1 MQTEWNSDI
10 IADQDSGAI
19 LANGNIFNHVTKI
32 LLAEKFINVDFLV
45 PFPKFEMNVSA
56 ELGAYINKL
65 APLWDASSWQCHLD
79 YSTNFQK
86 NDSTFDIDWL
96 LHQVENEVTL
106 AE

>member
-1 MQTEWNSDI
+1 MNSDI
-10 IADQDSGAI
+10 IADQDSRAI
-19 LANGNIFNHVTKI
+19 LANGIIFNHITKI

-45 PFPKFEMNVSA
+45 PFPKFEMNVSG

-65 APLWDASSWQCHLD
+65 APLWDASSLQCHLD

-96 LHQVENEVTL
+96 LHQVGTKLHLQEKS
-106 AE
+106 